1 MKNVKELL
9 DKLDR
14 FEVVANE
21 KNSKKTIHLE
31 NGLEVNYRVDTCASV
46 RFGGIVFEPE
56 DLFQVVIWV
65 GCNTNWVKK
74 GSVCGKTWGC
84 IDMDE
89 NRAVVEWFIK
99 KEAVAYKMES
109 DERKKAEQDIKRL
122 LS

>member
-31 NGLEVNYRVDTCASV
+31 NGLEVSYRVDTCASV
-46 RFGGIVFEPE
+46 RRGGIVFEPE

-65 GCNTNWVKK
+65 KK
-74 GSVCGKTWGC
+74 DGVCGKTWGC